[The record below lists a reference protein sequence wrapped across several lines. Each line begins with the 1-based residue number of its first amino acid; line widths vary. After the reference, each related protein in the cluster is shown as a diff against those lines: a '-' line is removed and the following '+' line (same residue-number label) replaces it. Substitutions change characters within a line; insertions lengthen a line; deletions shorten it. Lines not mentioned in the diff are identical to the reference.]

1 MGLTDL
7 RKRINHLKR
16 TIKKRL
22 KTINKATAN
31 ALVDVINN
39 TDSCRSMFEA
49 NRTLAQCR
57 MKKDGVTVHDAD
69 GNTLG
74 SDSLKAEAIKE
85 YFNNEFNDKDE
96 PDLPAFID
104 PPGSLLCPITPEE
117 VGRAVMKLKPGRAC
131 GPDGI
136 PNELMKAAGYPLQ
149 CELARIYNP
158 SFETNTYIPAIG
170 EGILTPLQKPGKP

>member
-1 MGLTDL
+1 MYGNPIKHLFL
-7 RKRINHLKR
+7 SMLSVIKRINHLKR

-74 SDSLKAEAIKE
+74 SDSLKAEAI
-85 YFNNEFNDKDE
+85 
-96 PDLPAFID
+96 
-104 PPGSLLCPITPEE
+104 
-117 VGRAVMKLKPGRAC
+117 
-131 GPDGI
+131 
-136 PNELMKAAGYPLQ
+136 
-149 CELARIYNP
+149 
-158 SFETNTYIPAIG
+158 
-170 EGILTPLQKPGKP
+170 